1 MTANRQPILTLV
13 TSNPD
18 SLAPVAVLDAPAP
31 KPVPAI
37 DPIRDAAAAAAR
49 GFEIG
54 ATKNDDIDQLA
65 EHLAKA
71 SSAEQRMALI
81 GEFWDTV
88 FLTGYRAACADRTEA
103 GIAEAMADVI
113 QLYPWTG
120 GEPA

>member
-1 MTANRQPILTLV
+1 MTANRPPTLTLV

-18 SLAPVAVLDAPAP
+18 TLAPVAVLDAPKP
-31 KPVPAI
+31 MPVPVI
-37 DPIRDAAAAAAR
+37 DPVRDAAAAAAR

-54 ATKNDDIDQLA
+54 ATKNDDIDQFA

-71 SSAEQRMALI
+71 SNAEQRMALI
-81 GEFWDTV
+81 TEFWDNA
-88 FLTGYRAACADRTEA
+88 FLAGYRAACADRTEA